1 MKDTG
6 GLEKERAGLGSKL
19 GLEKVAQE
27 LGLAREACP
36 GGSVCICMYESHFPG
51 RARGQ

>member
-36 GGSVCICMYESHFPG
+36 GGSVTPNNCVYLYV
-51 RARGQ
+51 